1 MNRIDRLMGVVTML
15 QSRRF
20 LPAERIAEKFSVSM
34 RTVYR
39 DIKALAEIGIPVS
52 FETGRGYFVVQG
64 YFLPPVSF
72 TNEEANA
79 LLLMES
85 IAARFGDRSIQ
96 KYYGTALHKVKA
108 VLRGS
113 QKDKLEQLQG
123 QIRSVSC
130 DYIQNDFAWLTNI
143 QDAIASQT
151 ILNIEYRNNRNEVTS
166 RAVEPVG
173 LVFYALNW
181 HLIAWCWRRKDY
193 RDFRVSRILGLSD
206 TGLPFK
212 KADHI
217 ELNAYMKLL
226 PVNY

>member
-20 LPAERIAEKFSVSM
+20 LPAERIAEKFSVSI

-39 DIKALAEIGIPVS
+39 DIKALVQIGIPVS

-79 LLLMES
+79 MLLMES
-85 IAARFGDRSIQ
+85 IATRFGDRSIQ

-123 QIRSVSC
+123 QIRLVSC

-166 RAVEPVG
+166 RTVEPVG